1 MGMEG
6 VEMLVKVAKIAMLVG
21 GTVFTAFVATWL
33 LQEDKSELPTHV
45 SEKPDRSGPPGKI

>member
-1 MGMEG
+1 
-6 VEMLVKVAKIAMLVG
+6 MLVKVAKIAMLVG